1 MVATIIRLLGQEASV
16 GTAGSDFS
24 GNKLIRVYN
33 SNGGDVLLT
42 VKDNATPT
50 PNTIGT
56 VTVKAGETIYV
67 NKAGTDVL
75 SAASTCKMVAV
86 AF

>member
-16 GTAGSDFS
+16 GSSGSDFS

-33 SNGGDVLLT
+33 SNLSDVLLT
-42 VKDNATPT
+42 LKDASTA
-50 PNTIGT
+50 TIGT
-56 VTVKAGETIYV
+56 VTVKSGETIYV

-75 SAASTCKMVAV
+75 SAATACKMVAI